1 MILGSNRK
9 NIAILNIFFAVV
21 SVIGIFY
28 FNFTLINIFILV
40 CSFYLLNIL
49 GNWMT
54 LHRHYSHKSF
64 EFKNGFLKTFFTL
77 LALLAGR
84 GSTLGWTYIHRIHH
98 AYSDTDKDP
107 HSPAIL
113 GFKLFGFSHYKKLE
127 EENFKFFLVKDLMTK
142 DHLFYHKYYFLLI
155 LSLIIGLGIINI
167 EVLYFGYIV
176 PCFLVQ
182 VSQNIFNY
190 FGHVKGYRNYNTK
203 DNSKNNPYLFP
214 LILGECWHN
223 NHHAN
228 PKSYTT
234 KEISTEYDPLRYFIK
249 LVGNVK

>member
-9 NIAILNIFFAVV
+9 NVAILNIFFAVA

-28 FNFTLINIFILV
+28 FDFTLINIFILV
-40 CSFYLLNIL
+40 CSFYSLNIL

-54 LHRHYSHKSF
+54 LHRYYSHKSF

-77 LALLAGR
+77 LAILAGR
-84 GSTLGWTYIHRIHH
+84 GSALGWTYIHRIHH
-98 AYSDTDKDP
+98 AYSDTDNDP
-107 HSPAIL
+107 HSPTIL
-113 GFKLFGFSHYKKLE
+113 GFILFGFSHYKKLE

-155 LSLIIGLGIINI
+155 SSLIIGLGIINI
-167 EVLYFGYIV
+167 EVLYFGYIL

-190 FGHVKGYRNYNTK
+190 FGHVNGYRNYKTK

-234 KEISTEYDPLRYFIK
+234 KIINTEYDPLAFIIR